1 MKKKVFVFD
10 LDDTLYKEI
19 DFLKS
24 AYREIADWL
33 SASFHVSDA
42 YDYMLSCYQRGENVF
57 LNTNEKYN
65 LQIELS
71 EYLTRYRG
79 HVPHISLLEEVR
91 QVLYQ
96 LKIENDVLGIIT
108 DGREITQSNKIA
120 ALGLEEYIQRENC
133 IISECFGY
141 SKPALEAY
149 LFFQNKYPDCI
160 YYYIGDNMEKDFI
173 APNKLGWTTVCLLD
187 NGMNIH
193 KQRKVDVQKSP
204 LYFISSL
211 KELLV
216 L

>member
-24 AYREIADWL
+24 AYREIANWL
-33 SASFHVSDA
+33 NTSFRVPNA

-57 LNTNEKYN
+57 LNTNKKYN

-71 EYLTRYRG
+71 EYLKRYRE
-79 HVPHISLLEEVR
+79 HVPHIFLSEEVR

-96 LKIENDVLGIIT
+96 LKIKNHVLGIIT
-108 DGREITQSNKIA
+108 DGREITQSNKIK
-120 ALGLEEYIQRENC
+120 ALGLNKYFQQENC
-133 IISECFGY
+133 IISESFGY

-160 YYYIGDNMEKDFI
+160 YYYIGDNTEKDFI
-173 APNKLGWTTVCLLD
+173 APNKLGWTTICLLD

-193 KQRKVDVQKSP
+193 KQKVTNIYQSP
-204 LYFISSL
+204 LYVISSL
-211 KELLV
+211 EELLKI
-216 L
+216 